1 MIKRKSRNETRQR
14 RHLRIRRVVRG
25 TPERPRLSVFRSVAH
40 IYAQV
45 VDDRDGRTLAAAS
58 SLDPEI
64 RTQAAAGAKKAGKKT
79 EAGKLVGQQ
88 VARRAK
94 EHGVSRVVFD
104 RGGYLYHGRVKAV
117 ADGAREGGLEF

>member
-1 MIKRKSRNETRQR
+1 MIKRKSRNVTRQR

-64 RTQAAAGAKKAGKKT
+64 RGRAAAKKGGKKT
-79 EAGKLVGQQ
+79 EAGKLVGQL